1 MAKAWPQLY
10 ERGRDFSRDSF
21 NMRGPYLDMKSFLSA
36 ILLVL
41 MVPPLLFSSACR
53 FIQHEKTPP
62 KAMKGIL
69 DLTHWDF
76 AKEGPVYLNGEYEF
90 YWEQHLQPS
99 DFSNPAPQAPAFV
112 NVPGF
117 WSKQQLKGN
126 RLPGQGFT
134 TYRLRVLLNGVQQSL
149 SLRFQDMGTAF
160 TVFVNGQPLGSVG
173 VPGKDRETTV
183 PRYYPQV
190 MSIEQST
197 DHLDMVF
204 HVSNF
209 HHRRGGAW
217 EAIQLGQEG
226 QLRDLRERRVGVDL
240 FLFGSIF
247 IMAIYHFGLFFLRKE
262 DRSPLYF
269 GLFCF
274 VVAVRLLTT
283 GERYLTHL
291 FPAMSWSAVLKL
303 EYLSMCLAVPAFTLF
318 MKSLFPKE
326 FSRLF
331 LRFAIAASV
340 AVSLVVLF
348 TPGRVFSHLLPVC
361 EGLIFLA
368 FLYGLYVLILSLKNK
383 REGAFIFLSGFLIL
397 SLAVINDIIH
407 VETII
412 QTGYFAA
419 FGFFVLIFSQACLLS
434 LRFSRAMATVEVQQ
448 RELIAVNES
457 CRQEIKDRVLTEG
470 SLRQSEEKYR
480 IILQSIED
488 GYYEVDLAGNLTFF
502 NDAMCRILGYP
513 RNELMGLNN
522 RAFMS
527 EETAKQV
534 YEAFN
539 QLYRTGQPAK
549 TFGWET
555 IRKDGTRTYLEN
567 SVSLMRDT
575 KGAPVGFRGLARD
588 VTDRKEAEDRER
600 MHEQQLLQASKMV
613 ELGTLVSGVAHEI
626 NNPNNFIM
634 LNAPLLVDS
643 WQAARP
649 ILEEY
654 YEENGDFLLGG
665 MMYSEMRENI
675 PKLFSG
681 ILEGSE
687 RIRQIVADLKNY
699 VRPDTSDLTQ
709 SVDLNGVIQSALSL
723 LSNMVKKSTDRFS
736 LDLEKDLPLVKGNFQ
751 RLEQVVINLVQ
762 NACQS
767 LPDRKKGIRVSTR
780 WDEVNG
786 NVVLQVQDEGV
797 GIPPENLPR
806 ITDPFFSTRHDSGGV
821 GLGLAISSRLIK
833 EQGGTM
839 YFASEPGIGTKAEVF
854 LPVNRSLKPG
864 KEVTQ

>member
-1 MAKAWPQLY
+1 L
-10 ERGRDFSRDSF
+10 FRDSF
-21 NMRGPYLDMKSFLSA
+21 NMRGPYLDMKSLLSR

-41 MVPPLLFSSACR
+41 MVQLLFFTSACR

-62 KAMKGIL
+62 KAVKGIL
-69 DLTHWDF
+69 DLTLWDF
-76 AKEGPVYLNGEYEF
+76 GKEGPVDLNGEYDF
-90 YWEQHLQPS
+90 YWQQHLQPYE
-99 DFSNPAPQAPAFV
+99 FSNPAHQAPTFV

-117 WSKQQLKGN
+117 WSQKHIEGK
-126 RLPGQGFT
+126 RLPGKGFA
-134 TYRLRVLLNGVQQSL
+134 TYRLRVLLNGAQQSL
-149 SLRFQDMGTAF
+149 ALKFLDMGTAF
-160 TVFVNGQPLGSVG
+160 TVFVNGKLLGSVG
-173 VPGKDRETTV
+173 VAGKERETTV

-190 MSIEQST
+190 MCIDEST

-209 HHRRGGAW
+209 HHRRGGVW

-226 QLRDLRERRVGVDL
+226 QLRDLEERRVGIDL

-247 IMAIYHFGLFFLRKE
+247 IMAVYHFSLFFLRKE

-283 GERYLTHL
+283 GERYVTHIL
-291 FPAMSWSAVLKL
+291 PALSWGVGLKL
-303 EYLSMCLAVPAFTLF
+303 EYLSMCLAVPAIALF
-318 MKSLFPKE
+318 MQSLFSKE

-331 LRFAIAASV
+331 LHLIVAASV

-361 EGLIFLA
+361 QGLILLT
-368 FLYGLYVLILSLKNK
+368 FLYGLYVLVLALKHK
-383 REGAFIFLSGFLIL
+383 REGAFIFLAGFIIL
-397 SLAVINDIIH
+397 SLGAINDITH
-407 VETII
+407 VEKMI

-419 FGFFVLIFSQACLLS
+419 FGFFVFIFSQACLLS
-434 LRFSRAMATVEVQQ
+434 LRFSRALATVEVQHK
-448 RELIAVNES
+448 ELVAVNEA
-457 CRQEIKDRVLTEG
+457 CRQEIEDRVLTEDA
-470 SLRQSEEKYR
+470 LRQSEEKYR

-513 RNELMGLNN
+513 RDELMGLNN

-534 YEAFN
+534 YETFN

-549 TFGWET
+549 AFGWET
-555 IRKDGTRTYLEN
+555 IRKDGTRKHLEN
-567 SVSLMRDT
+567 SVSLMRDP
-575 KGAPVGFRGLARD
+575 KGNPVGFRGLARD
-588 VTDRKEAEDRER
+588 VTDRKDAEDRER
-600 MHEQQLLQASKMV
+600 MHHQQLLQASKMV

-643 WQAARP
+643 WQAAKP
-649 ILEEY
+649 IMEEY
-654 YEENGDFLLGG
+654 YKENGDFLLGG
-665 MMYSEMRENI
+665 MMYSEMKENI

-687 RIRQIVADLKNY
+687 RIRQIVADLKDY

-709 SVDLNGVIQSALSL
+709 PVDLNSVIHSALSL
-723 LSNMVKKSTDRFS
+723 LSNMVRKSTDRFS
-736 LDLEKDLPLVKGNFQ
+736 LDLEKDLRLVKGNFQ

-762 NACQS
+762 NACQA

-821 GLGLAISSRLIK
+821 GLGLAISSRIIK
-833 EQGGTM
+833 EQGGTIN
-839 YFASEPGIGTKAEVF
+839 FASEPGIGTKAEVF
-854 LPVNRSLKPG
+854 LPVNRNIKPG

>member
-1 MAKAWPQLY
+1 M
-10 ERGRDFSRDSF
+10 FRDSF
-21 NMRGPYLDMKSFLSA
+21 NLRGPYLDRKSLLSG
-36 ILLVL
+36 ILLILV
-41 MVPPLLFSSACR
+41 VPLLLFTSACR
-53 FIQHEKTPP
+53 SIHDGKTPP
-62 KAMKGIL
+62 RAVRGVL
-69 DLTHWDF
+69 DLSHWDF
-76 AKEGPVYLNGEYEF
+76 EKDGPVDLNGEYEF
-90 YWEQHLQPS
+90 HWERHVPPS
-99 DFSNPAPQAPAFV
+99 DFLSPSHETHGFIPVPAYWSNQRLGA
-112 NVPGF
+112 G
-117 WSKQQLKGN
+117 K
-126 RLPGQGFT
+126 LPGQGYA
-134 TYRLRVLLNGVQQSL
+134 TYRLRVLLTGVQQSL
-149 SLRFQDMGTAF
+149 ALRFQDMGTAYR
-160 TVFVNGQPLGSVG
+160 VYVNGRLLDSVG
-173 VPGKDRETTV
+173 VPGKDRESTV

-190 MSIEQST
+190 LGINESV
-197 DHLDMVF
+197 DRLDIVF

-226 QLRDLRERRVGVDL
+226 RLRDLRERRVGMDL

-247 IMAIYHFGLFFLRKE
+247 IMAIYHLGLFFLRKV
-262 DRSPLYF
+262 DRSPVYF
-269 GLFCF
+269 SLFCF

-291 FPAMSWSAVLKL
+291 LPALSWGVGLKL
-303 EYLSMCLAVPAFTLF
+303 EYLSMCFAVPAFALF
-318 MKSLFPKE
+318 MHSLFSKE
-326 FSRLF
+326 FSRFF
-331 LRFAIAASV
+331 LRFIVAASCV
-340 AVSLVVLF
+340 VSLVILF
-348 TPGRVFSHLLPVC
+348 TPGRVFSHLLPACQALLLVTS
-361 EGLIFLA
+361 
-368 FLYGLYVLILSLKNK
+368 LYGLYVLFLALKHK
-383 REGAFIFLSGFLIL
+383 REGAFIFLAGFIIL
-397 SLAVINDIIH
+397 SLGTINDIIH
-407 VETII
+407 VEKMI

-419 FGFFVLIFSQACLLS
+419 FGFFVFIFSQACLLS
-434 LRFSRAMATVEVQQ
+434 LRFSRALATVEVQHK
-448 RELIAVNES
+448 ELITVNEA
-457 CRQEIKDRVLTEG
+457 CRQEIKDRVLTEDA
-470 SLRQSEEKYR
+470 LRQSEEKYR

-767 LPDRKKGIRVSTR
+767 LPDRKKEIRVSTR

>member
-1 MAKAWPQLY
+1 
-10 ERGRDFSRDSF
+10 
-21 NMRGPYLDMKSFLSA
+21 MKSLLSG
-36 ILLVL
+36 ILLILV
-41 MVPPLLFSSACR
+41 MPLLLLPFACR
-53 FIQHEKTPP
+53 STQDGKTPP
-62 KAMKGIL
+62 KAVKGIL

-76 AKEGPVYLNGEYEF
+76 EKDGPVDLNGEYEF
-90 YWEQHLQPS
+90 YWQQHVQPS
-99 DFSNPAPQAPAFV
+99 DFSILSHQTLAFV

-117 WSKQQLKGN
+117 WSKQRLEGRK
-126 RLPGQGFT
+126 LPGQGYA
-134 TYRLRVLLNGVQQSL
+134 TYRLRVLLNGMHQSL
-149 SLRFQDMGTAF
+149 ALRFQDMGTAYR
-160 TVFVNGQPLGSVG
+160 VYVNGKLLDSVG
-173 VPGKDRETTV
+173 VPGEDRESTV

-190 MSIEQST
+190 LGINESV
-197 DHLDMVF
+197 DHLDILF

-247 IMAIYHFGLFFLRKE
+247 IMAIYHFGLFFLRKV

-283 GERYLTHL
+283 GERYLMHIL
-291 FPAMSWSAVLKL
+291 PALSWGVGLKL
-303 EYLSMCLAVPAFTLF
+303 EYLSMCLAVPVFALF
-318 MKSLFPKE
+318 MHSLFLKE
-326 FSRLF
+326 YSRF
-331 LRFAIAASV
+331 YIRFIVAASV

-361 EGLIFLA
+361 QGLILLTL
-368 FLYGLYVLILSLKNK
+368 LYGLYVLALALKHK
-383 REGAFIFLSGFLIL
+383 REGAFIFLAGFVVL
-397 SLAVINDIIH
+397 SLGAINDIIH
-407 VETII
+407 VEKMM

-419 FGFFVLIFSQACLLS
+419 FGVLVFIFSQACLLS
-434 LRFSRAMATVEVQQ
+434 LRFSKALATVEVQHK
-448 RELIAVNES
+448 ELVAVNEA
-457 CRQEIKDRVLTEG
+457 CRQEIKDRVLTEDA
-470 SLRQSEEKYR
+470 LRQSEEKYR

-513 RNELMGLNN
+513 RDELVGLNN

-534 YEAFN
+534 YETFN
-539 QLYRTGQPAK
+539 QLYRTGLPAK
-549 TFGWET
+549 AFGWET
-555 IRKDGTRTYLEN
+555 IRKDGTRKYLEN
-567 SVSLMRDT
+567 SVSLMRDA
-575 KGAPVGFRGLARD
+575 KGNPVGFRGLARD
-588 VTDRKEAEDRER
+588 VTDRKDAEDRER
-600 MHEQQLLQASKMV
+600 MHHQQLLQASKMV

-654 YEENGDFLLGG
+654 YKENGDFLLGG

-687 RIRQIVADLKNY
+687 RIKQIVADLKDY

-709 SVDLNGVIQSALSL
+709 PVDLNGVIYSALSL
-723 LSNMVKKSTDRFS
+723 LSNMVRKSTDRFS
-736 LDLEKDLPLVKGNFQ
+736 LDLEKTLPLVKGNFQ

-762 NACQS
+762 NACQA

-780 WDEVNG
+780 YDEANS

-821 GLGLAISSRLIK
+821 GLGLAISSRIIK
-833 EQGGTM
+833 DQGGTIN
-839 YFASEPGIGTKAEVF
+839 FASEPWIGTKAEVF
-854 LPVNRSLKPG
+854 LPVNRSIKSG
-864 KEVTQ
+864 KKVTQ